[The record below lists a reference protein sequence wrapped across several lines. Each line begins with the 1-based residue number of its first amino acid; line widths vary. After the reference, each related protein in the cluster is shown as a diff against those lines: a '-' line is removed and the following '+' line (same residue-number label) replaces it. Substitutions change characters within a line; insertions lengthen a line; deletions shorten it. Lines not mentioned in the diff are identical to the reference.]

1 VRDTHATTRSDIEAS
16 QLAMLVDDSDKAN
29 IVSKY
34 IDVIC
39 WWDSNSNFE
48 LKGR

>member
-1 VRDTHATTRSDIEAS
+1 VRDTHTTTRSNIEAS

-29 IVSKY
+29 IVREY
-34 IDVIC
+34 IDVVC

-48 LKGR
+48 LRRR